1 MTTIIVGGH
10 SRKVGKTAVTAA
22 LIGAFAE
29 YPWAAIKISTH
40 FHGRLPSDNGC
51 SIYEEHNRDGF
62 TDSSRFLAAGA
73 ARSFWVR
80 IQENQIEA
88 AMSQLLP
95 ALQSSPFLI
104 IESNNI
110 LQCIPKDILIMVLK
124 YDVDD
129 FKESARKILPKTN
142 AIVAISRNASSPDWE
157 SVMQEIPAGIP
168 VFDTPDPHVL
178 PPGLMEL
185 VRFHLHG
192 QS

>member
-22 LIGAFAE
+22 LIAAFAE
-29 YPWAAIKISTH
+29 YPW
-40 FHGRLPSDNGC
+40 DNGC